1 MNDVLLW
8 SEADGIVTL
17 TMNRPEERNAL
28 SDEVQFSAFVDACAQ
43 INASR
48 TISVAILTGAGPAF
62 CAGGNVKDMIGRTGM
77 FGGDPMEV
85 RRRYRAGIHQ
95 IPVAIEGLEV
105 PIIAAVNGPAMGAGC
120 DLACMCDLRIASKN
134 ASFGEVFVKLGLIP
148 GDGGAWFVQ
157 RAIGYAKAAE
167 MVLTG
172 DPIDADQAL
181 AWGLVSKVT
190 EPESLME
197 ETRALALRIA
207 GNDVAAVRMAKS
219 LLVQSRNT
227 SLQSILE
234 MSAAYQAIAH
244 HSEAHEEVLQRLSR
258 RENRDK

>member
-1 MNDVLLW
+1 MNEFLLW
-8 SEADGIVTL
+8 DEADGIVTL
-17 TMNRPEERNAL
+17 TMNRSEERNAL
-28 SDEVQFSAFVDACAQ
+28 SDEVHFAAFVDACAR

-48 TISVAILTGAGPAF
+48 TIRVAILTGAGPAF

-95 IPVAIEGLEV
+95 IPVAIENLEV

-120 DLACMCDLRIASKN
+120 DLACMCDLRIASTK
-134 ASFGEVFVKLGLIP
+134 AVFGEVFVKLGLIP
-148 GDGGAWFVQ
+148 GDGGAWFLQ
-157 RAIGYAKAAE
+157 RAIGFSKAAE

-181 AWGLVSKVT
+181 AWGLVSKVAS
-190 EPESLME
+190 PENLLE
-197 ETRALALRIA
+197 EAGALAARIA
-207 GNDVAAVRMAKS
+207 VNDVDAVRMAKS
-219 LLVQSRNT
+219 LLKQSRNT
-227 SLQSILE
+227 TLASILE

-244 HSEAHEEVLQRLSR
+244 HSEAHDAALQRITK
-258 RENRDK
+258 RDK